1 MPKNSK
7 QGEGPRKRRTY
18 KEERQRRAPKYGW
31 AGGEKLDEDLQ
42 ATKPARW
49 VLDTGQ
55 HHLAGTTVAYL
66 TTKDM
71 LPSRGGCTKSA
82 PSSRQV

>member
-1 MPKNSK
+1 MLKKWK

-18 KEERQRRAPKYGW
+18 KKERQRRAPKYGW
-31 AGGEKLDEDLQ
+31 AGGEKLDENLQ

-66 TTKDM
+66 TKQEM
-71 LPSRGGCTKSA
+71 PLSKGGYTKSA
-82 PSSRQV
+82 PSGRHV